1 MVVTGIGVISAAGT
15 GVEEN
20 WKRVVAGEPT
30 AARDSVLFGS
40 PVDFACRVPDFDPGP
55 RPGGPQAERLD
66 RYAQL
71 AMVAAAEALA
81 SAGLP
86 ASPGDPDRCG
96 IVLGSVAGGMGTL
109 EEQAARL
116 ERGGPTAVAGRTMPL
131 GLLSSAAGA
140 ISVRHGLRG
149 TCLSVATACASGTQA
164 IGLARDLVGAGTL
177 DIALAGGADAP
188 LTPFNA
194 AAYARLRA
202 LSRRADDPRGAS
214 RPFSATRDG
223 FVLGEGAGF
232 LVLEREDDA
241 RARRAPLL
249 AVVAG
254 HAATA
259 DAHHAVRPDP
269 TGSGARRAMLGALAD
284 ADLDPGSVGHINA
297 HGTSTLLN
305 DAVEGT
311 AIGEVFGDRVAVSST
326 KGVTGHTF
334 GAAGALEAAY
344 AVLALREGLI
354 PPTANL
360 TDPDPSIPVDL
371 VAAQA
376 RRARLDAVMS
386 NSFGFGGYNAS
397 LVLTTV

>member
-1 MVVTGIGVISAAGT
+1 
-15 GVEEN
+15 
-20 WKRVVAGEPT
+20 
-30 AARDSVLFGS
+30 
-40 PVDFACRVPDFDPGP
+40 
-55 RPGGPQAERLD
+55 
-66 RYAQL
+66 
-71 AMVAAAEALA
+71 
-81 SAGLP
+81 
-86 ASPGDPDRCG
+86 
-96 IVLGSVAGGMGTL
+96 
-109 EEQAARL
+109 
-116 ERGGPTAVAGRTMPL
+116 
-131 GLLSSAAGA
+131 
-140 ISVRHGLRG
+140 
-149 TCLSVATACASGTQA
+149 
-164 IGLARDLVGAGTL
+164 
-177 DIALAGGADAP
+177 
-188 LTPFNA
+188 
-194 AAYARLRA
+194 
-202 LSRRADDPRGAS
+202 
-214 RPFSATRDG
+214 
-223 FVLGEGAGF
+223 
-232 LVLEREDDA
+232 
-241 RARRAPLL
+241 
-249 AVVAG
+249 
-254 HAATA
+254 
-259 DAHHAVRPDP
+259 
-269 TGSGARRAMLGALAD
+269 MLGALAD